1 MTDAYIHWKY
11 HEQPTITTFSDPS
24 AVPTVDGWD
33 FDIEILDIH
42 SLDCVAVIPRDSE
55 TSIAVALVK
64 AGYLGTT
71 PINPSIAIALRTL
84 ELFYTLRLFKASLSV
99 EAFTKTLCHIRR
111 IPYRRAYRT
120 NVSDAFDIYLTL
132 RRKVDARVSKE
143 LGQDTPNY
151 RVLHSCPPCNYKLSG
166 ETPLIFKRMFVVD
179 GNNSLKR
186 LKSIGNR
193 QVADKREFN
202 DSDYYLSTTFVN
214 RFSEEVTKTKSTK
227 STTGQTSL
235 NVPVEDEQDDDND
248 WVDVEGDPTDGVTP
262 DDDLAHCTDNWK
274 ASSADSNKRMWG
286 GFQESGIFASACRHG
301 FILWICDM
309 ICSGELAKYPLAIV
323 AKALEVYH
331 TNWLM
336 GYDIGCSFAC
346 TIARSSLGAEFKT
359 KRCRTS
365 VNAFHGYSH
374 NAKCQQSNH
383 PNNITG
389 MGLEDLE
396 TLERIF
402 SASNQLASVTRYMSA
417 YRRRVFIDL
426 FFQQWDR
433 DKYQSLATFLHNN
446 YIQALQII
454 NEDASRL
461 QAELQ
466 KLDLT
471 EDDIEAYWKEQKE
484 HFDSLEE
491 ENNQDLQAM
500 EYVSLLQKLQGL
512 NKSLEAGNFN
522 LATQTPA
529 DYAFVNASSSY
540 STNLSETRRIET
552 KRKYLQEERN
562 TILFKVAQMETVL
575 DIHRRWEPQDA
586 EYRKALK
593 YMNKQTYREALL
605 RLHRLVVQRLW
616 ELHKMNLSQTGYKM
630 RTQIA
635 AALQKRSKA
644 IRGAVAKY
652 NNAALNLEPPRPTVD
667 WVKVSHYSFLDQFDI
682 LADTRYSMMEKPWAK
697 PVIWE
702 LMMQVR
708 RVSRAREEI
717 LRLNVELRRLHTS
730 IVDEEQHFD
739 VVLQRL
745 ESSGSPL
752 HSPVLEYVQ
761 RRMGVNKLLLARIRN
776 TYALPGFTGTPY
788 AGTRESSI
796 ASDITPPSHDPAVSS
811 NAVSSNVLPSTIHS
825 ATHETNA
832 ENQRSISHAEDSDND
847 GAEEDDDE
855 LVSYVS
861 ALTDYITNVTT

>member
-1 MTDAYIHWKY
+1 MTDAYVHWKY
-11 HEQPTITTFSDPS
+11 HEQPTITTYKDPH
-24 AVPTVDGWD
+24 AVPAVNGWD
-33 FDIEILDIH
+33 FDIEVLDVH
-42 SLDCVAVIPRDSE
+42 TLDCVAVIPRDSE
-55 TSIAVALVK
+55 TPVAVALVK

-84 ELFYTLRLFKASLSV
+84 ELFYTLRMFKASFSV
-99 EAFTKTLCHIRR
+99 EAFAKTLCHIRG
-111 IPYRRAYRT
+111 IPYRRVYRT
-120 NVSDAFDIYLTL
+120 SLSDAFDIYLTL
-132 RRKVDARVSKE
+132 RRKVDARVTKE
-143 LGQDTPNY
+143 LGHDTPNY

-166 ETPLIFKRMFVVD
+166 ETPLTFERMFVVD
-179 GNNSLKR
+179 GNNSLKW

-193 QVADKREFN
+193 QVADKREFD
-202 DSDYYLSTTFVN
+202 DSDYYLSSDFVN
-214 RFSEEVTKTKSTK
+214 RFSDEVTKARTTKST
-227 STTGQTSL
+227 SVQISPTT
-235 NVPVEDEQDDDND
+235 PVEEDDAND
-248 WVDVEGDPTDGVTP
+248 WIDVEGDPTDGAIAE
-262 DDDLAHCTDNWK
+262 DDLAHCTDNWK
-274 ASSADSNKRMWG
+274 ASSAESNKRMWD

-336 GYDIGCSFAC
+336 GYDIGCSFGC
-346 TIARSSLGAEFKT
+346 TIAHSSLGPEFKA
-359 KRCRTS
+359 KQCRTS

-374 NAKCQQSNH
+374 NAKCQQVNH
-383 PNNITG
+383 PNNIAG

-417 YRRRVFIDL
+417 YRRWIFIDL

-446 YIQALQII
+446 YVQALQII
-454 NEDASRL
+454 NEDSARL
-461 QAELQ
+461 QAELI
-466 KLDLT
+466 KLELT
-471 EDDIEAYWKEQKE
+471 EEDIECYC
-484 HFDSLEE
+484 FDSLEE
-491 ENNQDLQAM
+491 ENSQDIQAT

-512 NKSLEAGNFN
+512 NKSLEAGNFS
-522 LATQTPA
+522 LTTQTPA

-540 STNLSETRRIET
+540 NTNLSETRRIET

-562 TILFKVAQMETVL
+562 VVLFKVAQMETLL
-575 DIHRRWEPQDA
+575 DIQRRWEPQDS

-593 YMNKQTYREALL
+593 YMNEQTYREALL

-616 ELHKMNLSQTGYKM
+616 ELHKMNLSHTGYKM

-644 IRGAVAKY
+644 IRAAVARY
-652 NNAALNLEPPRPTVD
+652 NNAALNLDPPRPTVD

-682 LADTRYSMMEKPWAK
+682 LADTHYSVMEKPWAK
-697 PVIWE
+697 PVIRE

-717 LRLNVELRRLHTS
+717 TRLNVELRRLHTS
-730 IVDEEQHFD
+730 IVDEEQHFG

-745 ESSGSPL
+745 EDSSSPL
-752 HSPVLEYVQ
+752 HAPVQEYIQ
-761 RRMGVNKLLLARIRN
+761 RRMGVNRLLLDRMQN

-788 AGTRESSI
+788 PSTRESPTLQT
-796 ASDITPPSHDPAVSS
+796 SDVSSPSHVPAATPSGLSDVPPSQ
-811 NAVSSNVLPSTIHS
+811 PSTLHS
-825 ATHETNA
+825 ATHEMNTM
-832 ENQRSISHAEDSDND
+832 NQQTPRHGEDSDND
-847 GAEEDDDE
+847 GADEDDDE

-861 ALTDYITNVTT
+861 AITDYISNVTT

>member
-1 MTDAYIHWKY
+1 MLDAYIRWKY
-11 HEQPTITTFSDPS
+11 HEQPTITTFGDPS
-24 AVPTVDGWD
+24 AVPAVDGWD
-33 FDIEILDIH
+33 FDIEVLDIH
-42 SLDCVAVIPRDSE
+42 CHDPVAIIPRDSE
-55 TSIAVALVK
+55 TPIAVALVK

-99 EAFTKTLCHIRR
+99 EAFAKTLCHIRG
-111 IPYRRAYRT
+111 IPYRRVYRT
-120 NVSDAFDIYLTL
+120 NLSDAFDIYLTL
-132 RRKVDARVSKE
+132 RRKVDARVAKE
-143 LGQDTPNY
+143 LGHDSPNH

-166 ETPLIFKRMFVVD
+166 ETPLTFERMFVVD

-202 DSDYYLSTTFVN
+202 DSDYYLSSDFVN
-214 RFSEEVTKTKSTK
+214 RFSDEVTKAKHAK
-227 STTGQTSL
+227 PTSVL
-235 NVPVEDEQDDDND
+235 NAPVERDEDEDNEWID
-248 WVDVEGDPTDGVTP
+248 IEGDPTDGVTP
-262 DDDLAHCTDNWK
+262 EDDLAHCTDNWK
-274 ASSADSNKRMWG
+274 ASSAESNKRMWG

-346 TIARSSLGAEFKT
+346 TIARSSLGAEFKA
-359 KRCRTS
+359 KQCRTS

-383 PNNITG
+383 PNNIIG

-417 YRRRVFIDL
+417 YRRRIFIDL

-446 YIQALQII
+446 YLQALRII
-454 NEDASRL
+454 NEDAARI
-461 QAELQ
+461 QAELS
-466 KLDLT
+466 KLELT
-471 EDDIEAYWKEQKE
+471 EEDIETYWKDQKE

-491 ENNQDLQAM
+491 ENNQDLQAT
-500 EYVSLLQKLQGL
+500 EYVRLLQKVQGL
-512 NKSLEAGNFN
+512 NKSLEVDNFG
-522 LATQTPA
+522 LQTQTPA

-540 STNLSETRRIET
+540 NANLSETRRIET

-562 TILFKVAQMETVL
+562 LVLFQVAQMETVL
-575 DIHRRWEPQDA
+575 DIHRRWEPQDS

-593 YMNKQTYREALL
+593 YMNEQTYREALL

-644 IRGAVAKY
+644 IRSAVAKY
-652 NNAALNLEPPRPTVD
+652 NNAALNLDPPRPTVD

-682 LADTRYSMMEKPWAK
+682 LADTRYSVLEKPWAK
-697 PVIWE
+697 PVIRE

-708 RVSRAREEI
+708 RVARAREEI
-717 LRLNVELRRLHTS
+717 TRLNVELRRLHTS
-730 IVDEEQHFD
+730 IVDEERHFHD
-739 VVLQRL
+739 VLQRL
-745 ESSGSPL
+745 ESSSSPL
-752 HSPVLEYVQ
+752 HPPVLEYIQ
-761 RRMGVNKLLLARIRN
+761 RRMGVNKLLLARMQN

-788 AGTRESSI
+788 PGTRQSPTLQ
-796 ASDITPPSHDPAVSS
+796 ASDITPLSYDPAALCAGMS
-811 NAVSSNVLPSTIHS
+811 NDLPTQPSAIHS
-825 ATHETNA
+825 APHS
-832 ENQRSISHAEDSDND
+832 ENQRTISHAEDSDND
-847 GAEEDDDE
+847 GADEDDDE

-861 ALTDYITNVTT
+861 ALSDYISNVTT